1 MTDKISKEAR
11 SSLMNKIKNMKITN
25 KTLVLIIILL
35 TTALVITLLFAMGI
49 LTKDR
54 VVSQSQSKFSGLEK
68 NLTEMN
74 KEIDF
79 YKYVDS
85 YMTLLE
91 DKEYDYVNEKFQ
103 TLTNSDDAQNL
114 IMVIL
119 MNELFKDERVKNDLI
134 SLKNNIS
141 QAKKDQRND
150 AFQKNTAC
158 GNLVNDLQNQLKNK
172 SKDETFLSTNT
183 EETEKLEFIF
193 YSPNLNTCLYA
204 TEYTYHYTDL
214 KNYDKSWNKTAK
226 KVYDASTNKELK
238 DFTTYYYNYPYLNS
252 DEAREASEKDTRNFT
267 KYILENSN
275 YNIDLIKN

>member
-1 MTDKISKEAR
+1 
-11 SSLMNKIKNMKITN
+11 MKITN
-25 KTLVLIIILL
+25 KTLVIVIAFLA
-35 TTALVITLLFAMGI
+35 TALVIVSLFATGI
-49 LTKDR
+49 LTKDK
-54 VVSQSQSKFSGLEK
+54 VLSQNQGKFSGLEK
-68 NLTEMN
+68 NLAEMN

-91 DKEYDYVNEKFQ
+91 DKEYDYVNDKFQ
-103 TLTNSDDAQNL
+103 TLANSDDAQNL

-119 MNELFKDERVKNDLI
+119 MNEFFKDERVKNDLL
-134 SLKNNIS
+134 SLKDSIS
-141 QAKKDQRND
+141 QAKKNQNDD

-158 GNLVNDLQNQLKNK
+158 GNLVNDLQNQLKNR
-172 SKDETFLSTNT
+172 SKDETFLSTNR
-183 EETEKLEFIF
+183 EEMEKLDFIF

-238 DFTTYYYNYPYLNS
+238 NFTTYYYNYPYLNA